1 MDFLGFRTNPAA
13 AFLPFP
19 NPRGNRSQ
27 GPGSARTHRLWKEKT
42 FLVPVAGGR
51 PGPLAQHDPTHFA
64 ALWIFRPA
72 KEAESLLSCPVGLGG
87 RAAALVYVKDIL
99 DKGTLGTKLWGR
111 IGKKGFLVT
120 SGRSSKEE
128 HACVFSLEATSSTLL
143 TAFAS

>member
-1 MDFLGFRTNPAA
+1 VDILAGERGGKPSI
-13 AFLPFP
+13 LP
-19 NPRGNRSQ
+19 S
-27 GPGSARTHRLWKEKT
+27 
-42 FLVPVAGGR
+42 
-51 PGPLAQHDPTHFA
+51 
-64 ALWIFRPA
+64 
-72 KEAESLLSCPVGLGG
+72 GLGRKSG
-87 RAAALVYVKDIL
+87 CACLVDVKDIL